1 MKSLLDRSCQSRR
14 NLNWNPI
21 WVTGVLVCVLGCAN
35 GAAAQQQGV
44 AGRIRPNA
52 PAVSPGQGTPTNA
65 TASNSGSVAEGVLA
79 ETRKDYRIAPGDV
92 IEIWVEDAPELSRN
106 YRVNAAGEFPM
117 SIVGRVAARAKTA
130 EELGQ
135 AIATRLEAEEYLN
148 KPNVVVTVRQ
158 YNSQTF
164 IVQGSVNKP
173 GIYQLETPPDMV
185 TLIGLAGGLNENHG
199 STAFILRSKGRT
211 AEDAPGE
218 KPEPDANATKA
229 GEMPGNTAAS
239 PATGLKP
246 QSGGAEVEAP
256 AADPS
261 EKQYELIRVNL
272 SALYKGHFEQ
282 NITLEP
288 QDIINIPRIDVFFVA
303 GEVVAPGSFP
313 LKDGTTLRQ
322 AISLAQGMTFKAKAG
337 QGVIFREDP
346 DSGKRQE
353 LKVNIAAVMDGKQD
367 DIAILPND
375 VVIVPNSRTKSISSA
390 LLNALGTNSARIP
403 IRY

>member
-1 MKSLLDRSCQSRR
+1 M
-14 NLNWNPI
+14 
-21 WVTGVLVCVLGCAN
+21 LGCAQLV
-35 GAAAQQQGV
+35 AAQQQGV
-44 AGRIRPNA
+44 PGRIRPNA
-52 PAVSPGQGTPTNA
+52 PPAANVGQGAPANA

-79 ETRKDYRIAPGDV
+79 ETHKDYRIAPGDV

-106 YRVNAAGEFPM
+106 YRVNASGEFPM

-135 AIATRLEAEEYLN
+135 AIAARLEAEEYLN

-199 STAFILRSKGRT
+199 STAFILRSKARV

-218 KPEPDANATKA
+218 KSTPDAGADKATETSA
-229 GEMPGNTAAS
+229 SAAAS
-239 PATGLKP
+239 ETA
-246 QSGGAEVEAP
+246 QQNGAVAEPPTAEAS
-256 AADPS
+256 D
-261 EKQYELIRVNL
+261 KQYELIRVNL

-282 NITLEP
+282 NIMLEP

-353 LKVNIAAVMDGKQD
+353 VKVDIGAVMNGKQD

-390 LLNALGTNSARIP
+390 LLNAFGTNAARIP